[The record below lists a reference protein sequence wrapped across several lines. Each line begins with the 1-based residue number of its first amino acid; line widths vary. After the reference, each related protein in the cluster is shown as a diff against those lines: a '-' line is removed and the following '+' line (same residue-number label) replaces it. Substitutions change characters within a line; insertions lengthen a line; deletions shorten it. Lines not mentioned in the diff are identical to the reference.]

1 MEPILAEITDTSITT
16 ENVSSIFEI
25 CWSILLDFLIHC
37 YSHPLFG
44 YSLFQTSFDE
54 TFMQEQESGSSPIGN
69 DPIDVGNNPVVGVQT
84 TDPPIR
90 HTPDGKETIHLFHN
104 DDRELKIFPVIVDAN
119 AGSLEPTQLD
129 VIRASSAAPSPPT
142 EAAIEK
148 APYLLCC
155 SLCDKSS
162 QTF

>member
-1 MEPILAEITDTSITT
+1 MID
-16 ENVSSIFEI
+16 NVSSNFEI
-25 CWSILLDFLIHC
+25 YWSILLDFLIHC
-37 YSHPLFG
+37 YPHLLFG

-54 TFMQEQESGSSPIGN
+54 TFMQEQESSSSLIGN
-69 DPIDVGNNPVVGVQT
+69 DPIDIGNNPVVGVQT
-84 TDPPIR
+84 VDPPIR
-90 HTPDGKETIHLFHN
+90 HTPNGKETIRLFHH
-104 DDRELKIFPVIVDAN
+104 DDHELKISPVIAGAN

-129 VIRASSAAPSPPT
+129 VIGASSAAPSPPT